1 MFRTLLSNLVVLA
14 LLAAP
19 VNASAEAPQTLA
31 GAVARA
37 AEAHRNVDS
46 AKSVTFQSTRQSRPA
61 PPKPTRG
68 RAMLVGFLVG
78 SVLGGT
84 VAYRDGTARKAS
96 GTGSTRWGSRA
107 RWPDWPC
114 LVEPMP
120 EMRQVAGRIQ

>member
-46 AKSVTFQSTRQSRPA
+46 KKSATFQPTRRSRPA
-61 PPKPTRG
+61 PPKPRRG

-78 SVLGGT
+78 SALGGT
-84 VAYRDGTARKAS
+84 IVYREYGPEGIWYGVYTMGIPCALA
-96 GTGSTRWGSRA
+96 GLAVSR
-107 RWPDWPC
+107 
-114 LVEPMP
+114 
-120 EMRQVAGRIQ
+120 